1 MVAPPY
7 VTYAIIAANV
17 AVYLAMGASGVS
29 WTQPSIP
36 DAIRWGA
43 DFGPLTLNGQWWR
56 LFTSTFVHFGILH
69 IAFNMWCLLDL
80 GRSLEFFMGRK
91 AFAATYV
98 VSGIAAST
106 VSLWWRPLSVSAG
119 ASGAIFGVAGAFA
132 SYIFLKRVDL
142 IPQALKRIRG
152 SLAFFIIVNLAWG
165 AASIGIDNSAHLGGL
180 IAGAILGAIVPPV
193 IARRVRPGPVD
204 VVGYGPSLES
214 APKPNSGD
222 NRTALAIVLGSAL
235 VLIAAL
241 SYVRKDHA
249 AYADYGQAVALL
261 RSGHFDQAIGALN
274 ESAQKDGNFILTH
287 MLLGE
292 TFLEQANP
300 SAAVAPL
307 ERATRLDA
315 SDLQN
320 QQNLA
325 LAYVGTGQ
333 HTEALGEIGNV
344 ISAEKNEPGWDAVFI
359 RSVAEGQ
366 SGDYASAT
374 RDLEAVNN
382 ANPKLSAGQTDLLRF
397 EGLAKG
403 QPESALP
410 PLAVPYSQLVA
421 RSNDWP
427 FLP

>member
-7 VTYAIIAANV
+7 VTYAIIAANA
-17 AVYLAMGASGVS
+17 AVYLAMGVSGVS

-56 LFTSTFVHFGILH
+56 VFTSTFVHFGILH

-98 VSGIAAST
+98 ASGVAAST

-180 IAGAILGAIVPPV
+180 IAGAILGALVPPV
-193 IARRVRPGPVD
+193 VARRVHSGPVD

-214 APKPNSGD
+214 AATRNSGD

-249 AYADYGQAVALL
+249 AYADYGQAVVLL
-261 RSGHFDQAIGALN
+261 RSGRPAQAIGALN
-274 ESAQKDGNFILTH
+274 ESVQKDENFILTH

-292 TFLEQANP
+292 TFLEQANAG
-300 SAAVAPL
+300 AAVAPL
-307 ERATRLDA
+307 ERAIHLDS

-320 QQNLA
+320 HQNLA
-325 LAYVGTGQ
+325 LAYIGTGQ
-333 HTEALGEIGNV
+333 YQAALGEIAEV
-344 ISAEKNEPGWDAVFI
+344 ISAEKNQPGWDAVFI
-359 RSVAEGQ
+359 RGIAEGQ
-366 SGDYASAT
+366 TGDYATAT
-374 RDLEAVNN
+374 RDLQAVNS
-382 ANPKLSAGQTDLLRF
+382 ANPRLPAGQSDLLRF
-397 EGLAKG
+397 EGLAN
-403 QPESALP
+403 QRPALALP
-410 PLAVPYSQLVA
+410 PLTIPYSQLVA
-421 RSNDWP
+421 KSDDWP